1 MAVLDPSATQ
11 FSFRSYLSFGPAH
24 LFQHLLAKFGVI
36 VAPGAVS
43 WIHGPL
49 LPSPGWSRKGK
60 FKQALLAFPESSWY
74 WISSTKALHCKKTHS
89 RTYARLTIFWGLILL
104 NKKHHNNNKSPV
116 KILIINGKMPRK
128 NCYGSCC
135 PSGWAAVQGR
145 L

>member
-1 MAVLDPSATQ
+1 MAVLDPSAT
-11 FSFRSYLSFGPAH
+11 RSYLSFGPAH

-74 WISSTKALHCKKTHS
+74 WISSTKALHCKKNPLQNLCQTHH
-89 RTYARLTIFWGLILL
+89 ILGV
-104 NKKHHNNNKSPV
+104 NFTKQKTPQQK
-116 KILIINGKMPRK
+116 
-128 NCYGSCC
+128 
-135 PSGWAAVQGR
+135 
-145 L
+145 